1 MDIHVPKRLE
11 SVGFAQPEVQILVLL
26 QAPSRLQSMLS
37 TQESIPNLPI
47 TREGAINVQ

>member
-1 MDIHVPKRLE
+1 MAEKLDRVAL
-11 SVGFAQPEVQILVLL
+11 AQPEVQILVFL